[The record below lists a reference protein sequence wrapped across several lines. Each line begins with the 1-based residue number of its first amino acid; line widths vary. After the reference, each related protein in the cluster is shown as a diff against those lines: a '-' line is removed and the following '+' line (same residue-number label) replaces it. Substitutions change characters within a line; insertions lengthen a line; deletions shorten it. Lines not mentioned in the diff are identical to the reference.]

1 MSMRRDKQIKH
12 VLQRGVVVSP
22 RHAFIRPWIRAYFS
36 AGNTIPLIIVPGPPG
51 DWQPGDMEYCK
62 AAAAACDGL
71 VFDCSAEWEAS
82 RRLASRAVLHNRV
95 GWYSKKSILHA
106 VASRLAPKVW
116 AWIDDDAEVTG
127 NLDECFDY
135 ASRAPGFICAQFYYS
150 DSSDKRHPESM
161 YRSKIDT
168 GDKVCWN
175 SMVFFHG
182 DANKQIAKELC
193 RDFPVEDDEIVFGHL
208 YQTNK
213 TWHEGFYDFSECGW
227 QVNCKR
233 LSQIPSNWHGKLL
246 HYTSHANNGEVKAMW
261 ANKAEHLPKAPFES
275 ISKED
280 TVSVGLDDASAID
293 AVFVV
298 GKGSEHGDEELRYAL
313 RSLECNCKF
322 VRNVYICG
330 ECPAWVDVSKVCHL
344 QWPDRFTHA
353 KDANI
358 IDKLR
363 HACEM
368 KGIAKNILFCSDDQ
382 FQTKGCLWDD
392 FCPRYLRRYSSDDRW
407 YAAQG
412 RIWHN
417 RLRKT
422 LEREVKRRQEA
433 GLDVSSVFYY
443 QPHIWM
449 QIDRDVFLSYAKWCD
464 YAHRDD
470 TIIASGYFNYA
481 GVEGKADFDHVFMS
495 RFSSAVIPAVRH
507 VAYHDGSYRAAIEI
521 MRQLFPRPSRF
532 EMTAKTAWTPLP
544 SLSPLSSLSGNDA
557 KSDRSP
563 ATSKEM
569 AEILNIMSR
578 VRKEPT
584 WHKLL
589 GEVSLAEELRLFGVE
604 GWRVVWYDLIS
615 RWNAATG
622 RGAVVVPVSAGRS
635 PEAEAIIATYTARP
649 EQMRTIRY
657 NESDLQGRNI
667 TTTRN
672 RQSLVAPVVSKDIS
686 LARVKEL
693 LRERRQ

>member
-1 MSMRRDKQIKH
+1 MNRRKNKETAHILK
-12 VLQRGVVVSP
+12 RGVVVSP
-22 RHAFIRPWIRAYFS
+22 RHAFIRPWIRAYFA

-62 AAAAACDGL
+62 AAAESCGGL
-71 VFDCSAEWEAS
+71 VFDCSSEWELS
-82 RRLASRAVLHNRV
+82 RKFASRAVLQTRV

-106 VASRLAPKVW
+106 VASRLSPSVW

-127 NLDECFDY
+127 CLDECFDM
-135 ASRAPGFICAQFYYS
+135 ADKAPGFIYAQFYYPN
-150 DSSDKRHPESM
+150 DKDVCHPARM
-161 YRSKIDT
+161 YRSNIDT

-182 DANKQIAKELC
+182 DANKQIVKELC
-193 RDFPVEDDEIVFGHL
+193 RDFPVEDDEIIFGHL

-213 TWHEGFYDFSECGW
+213 VWYDGFCDFSPFGW
-227 QVNCKR
+227 QMNCKR
-233 LSQIPSNWHGKLL
+233 LSQIPVDWHGKLL
-246 HYTSHANNGEVKAMW
+246 HYTSHANRGEVKTMW
-261 ANKAEHLPKAPFES
+261 ANKASHLPQAPFETIAKASPVS
-275 ISKED
+275 IGEN
-280 TVSVGLDDASAID
+280 DDSAVD

-298 GKGSEHGDEELRYAL
+298 GKGSSYGDEELRYAL
-313 RSLECNCKF
+313 RSLEYNCKF

-330 ECPAWVDVSKVCHL
+330 ECPTWVDVSKVRHL
-344 QWPDRFTHA
+344 QWPDRFKHA

-382 FQTKGCLWDD
+382 FQTKGCSWDD
-392 FCPRYLRRYSSDDRW
+392 FSPRYLRRYSSDDPW
-407 YAAQG
+407 YIAQG

-422 LEREVKRRQEA
+422 LEREVQRRKDV

-449 QIDRDVFLSYAKWCD
+449 QIDRDTFLAYAKWCD

-481 GVEGKADFDHVFMS
+481 GVEGKANFDHVFMGS
-495 RFSSAVIPAVRH
+495 FDSAEVPAVRH
-507 VAYHDGSYRAAIEI
+507 VAYHDVSYRKAIEI
-521 MRQLFPRPSRF
+521 MRKLFPRPSRF
-532 EMTAKTAWTPLP
+532 EVPAKTVWAPLP
-544 SLSPLSSLSGNDA
+544 SLSPLSSFAGNGA

-569 AEILNIMSR
+569 AELLDVMSR

-589 GEVSLAEELRLFGVE
+589 GEVSMAEELRLFGVE
-604 GWRVVWYDLIS
+604 GWRIVWYDLIS

-622 RGAVVVPVSAGRS
+622 RGAIVMPVQAGRS
-635 PEAEAIIATYTARP
+635 PEAEAIIAAYTVRP
-649 EQMRTIRY
+649 AQMRTIRY
-657 NESDLQGRNI
+657 NESDHQVRKIN
-667 TTTRN
+667 TVKH
-672 RQSLVAPVVSKDIS
+672 RQSLTTPEASKEAS
-686 LARVKEL
+686 LARAREL
-693 LRERRQ
+693 LRERL